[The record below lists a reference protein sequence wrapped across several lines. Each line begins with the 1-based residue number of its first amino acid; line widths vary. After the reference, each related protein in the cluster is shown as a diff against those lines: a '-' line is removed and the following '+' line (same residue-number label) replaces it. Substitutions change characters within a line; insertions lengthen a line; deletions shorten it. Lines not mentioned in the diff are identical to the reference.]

1 MTRKP
6 LTLLAVLTCALAFS
20 TACQGS
26 DVQIDRTP
34 LPVVAA
40 PPYVCGYIPLK
51 AVELMTGVRDPL
63 IRGYFDLT
71 ISEGLGDG
79 ECAVYQRAGDRLKV
93 LQVSLTPGGYSGEV
107 EEQLEGGASPLPEV
121 VPGAVGY
128 YFRRASG
135 ENNAAFSMLVRG
147 KAEINIQLEM
157 GVRGRDN
164 AADVVALM
172 KLIAPKL
179 ITDASAPSASPSV
192 SPSGRTASPSPR
204 KG

>member
-1 MTRKP
+1 MTERP
-6 LTLLAVLTCALAFS
+6 LALLAVLMCALAFS
-20 TACQGS
+20 TACQGG
-26 DVQIDRTP
+26 DVKIDRSP
-34 LPVVAA
+34 LPAVAA

-71 ISEGLGDG
+71 ISGGLGDG
-79 ECAVYQRAGDRLKV
+79 ECAVYRRDGDRLKV
-93 LQVSLTPGGYSGEV
+93 LQVSLTPGGYPGEV

-128 YFRRASG
+128 YFRRAGG
-135 ENNAAFSMLVRG
+135 ENNAAFSTLVRG
-147 KAEINIQLEM
+147 RAEINVQLEM
-157 GVRGRDN
+157 GVGGRDN

-172 KLIAPKL
+172 RLIAPKL
-179 ITDASAPSASPSV
+179 ITDASAPPA
-192 SPSGRTASPSPR
+192 SPSGRTASPTPA